1 MLDNNKTK
9 KDFFLLTTHANNCI
23 NALKNLRDLPS
34 GNTSEINM
42 RGTHVTY
49 LLDSRSYGSAR
60 ANLTA

>member
-23 NALKNLRDLPS
+23 NALKNIRELLS

-42 RGTHVTY
+42 GGTQVIS
-49 LLDSRSYGSAR
+49 LLD
-60 ANLTA
+60 